1 MGHEKSWHEA
11 RFEVKMVKAPHV
23 RTVFE
28 VEMMEK
34 RTAVAR
40 STIRSQ
46 NVQNLEVEMFKKGER
61 PHIRPLYRG
70 LTLGPAPIQTT
81 NLNIRPG
88 PEQNK
93 QPL

>member
-11 RFEVKMVKAPHV
+11 RFEIKMVKAPHV

-46 NVQNLEVEMFKKGER
+46 NVQNLEVEMFKKR
-61 PHIRPLYRG
+61 KDPTSDPTAVSHSALLTNLHIRPD
-70 LTLGPAPIQTT
+70 
-81 NLNIRPG
+81 
-88 PEQNK
+88 PEQNN
-93 QPL
+93 QPLWQK